1 MTDTL
6 SNQYRSCALDI
17 ASKASLGL
25 AVGAASAFLFFRNPS
40 ARKVVTA
47 TGLGFGVGH
56 AWATSSHVL
65 AGHPLYA
72 FSFHCIPSFPQ
83 SSQCCVFVSVGGPAF
98 PLALP
103 GMDLIAFNAPHTVS
117 APAPAAV
124 KAAPA
129 AAAKSA

>member
-47 TGLGFGVGH
+47 TGFGFGVGH

-72 FSFHCIPSFPQ
+72 FSFLFAFI
-83 SSQCCVFVSVGGPAF
+83 SSSVFRSSLRVRSAGGPAF
-98 PLALP
+98 PLSLP

-129 AAAKSA
+129 AKSA